1 MQQLDRNRPVSF
13 TVTHNGIA
21 SVLQS
26 DAHIWE
32 AFDPKTTTPPAALK
46 RFLAIWDTGA
56 TNSVIT
62 QQVIDECGLKPI
74 GMTQV
79 NTANGSMITPVFLA
93 SIFLPNKVCIPQL
106 RVTQGNLLGNAQVL
120 IGMDII
126 RQGDLAITNKDGK
139 TVFSFRMPSC
149 ECIDFV
155 KMSSP
160 ARVNPRIGR
169 NQPCPCG
176 SGKKYKNCHG
186 K

>member
-13 TVTHNGIA
+13 TVSHNGVA
-21 SVLQS
+21 NVLHS
-26 DAHIWE
+26 DAYIWE
-32 AFDPKTTTPPAALK
+32 AFDPKTTVPPPVLK
-46 RFLAIWDTGA
+46 KFTATWDTGA

-62 QQVIDECGLKPI
+62 QKVIDECGLKPI

-79 NTANGSMITPVFLA
+79 NTANGSMTTPVFLA
-93 SIFLPNKVCIPQL
+93 SVFLPTRVCIPQL
-106 RVTQGNLLGNAQVL
+106 RVTQGNLLGNEQVL

-126 RQGDLAITNKDGK
+126 GKGDFAITNKDGK
-139 TVFSFRMPSC
+139 TVFPFRMPSC

-155 KMSSP
+155 KLKP
-160 ARVNPRIGR
+160 FVRTTPKIGR
-169 NQPCPCG
+169 NAQCPCG